1 MRGHCCISI
10 IGNNQSK
17 RKRCVLYAT
26 INTKQF
32 YEGIIGA
39 ATYTKLLLIPSSLDL
54 ILLIIIIHTIFFQ
67 SKTYQSFQHVPQSF
81 TTTGLKGF
89 PCTANTLFMASST
102 SIPSTTRPKATCLPF
117 KCGHSS
123 PNVIKN

>member
-1 MRGHCCISI
+1 MYFYYRK
-10 IGNNQSK
+10 QSK
-17 RKRCVLYAT
+17 QRKRGVFIRYYKYKT
-26 INTKQF
+26 ILRRYYWSSYVYKT
-32 YEGIIGA
+32 
-39 ATYTKLLLIPSSLDL
+39 TTIPSSLDL
-54 ILLIIIIHTIFFQ
+54 KLLIIIIHTIFFQ